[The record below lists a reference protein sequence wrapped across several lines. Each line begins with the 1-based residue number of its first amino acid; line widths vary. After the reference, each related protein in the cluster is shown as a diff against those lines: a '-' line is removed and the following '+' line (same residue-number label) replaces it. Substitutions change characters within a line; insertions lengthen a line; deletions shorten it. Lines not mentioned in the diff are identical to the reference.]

1 MSVVAI
7 VARKKCAAT
16 TRAAML
22 CAARE
27 RFLRESYENVG
38 LRDVARDA
46 GVDVALVGRYFGS
59 KADLFRE
66 VLRAG
71 KSETFKVDV
80 GREEL
85 PAYLASLLQ
94 SGDDAEARSHAEG
107 LLILLRSASSPTA
120 SKIVVEAVREDVLG
134 PIAALLAGDHAD
146 LRAGLCLAVLM
157 GTTMLRAIMSV
168 EPACDGDPSLL
179 DRKLIA
185 LFETAL
191 SEVG

>member
-38 LRDVARDA
+38 LRDIARDA

-59 KADLFRE
+59 KEDLFRE

-71 KSETFKVDV
+71 KAEKFKIE
-80 GREEL
+80 GSAAEL
-85 PAYLASLLQ
+85 AAYLASLIE
-94 SGDDAEARSHAEG
+94 SGDDEEARHHAEG
-107 LLILLRSASSPTA
+107 LLILLRSASSPAA
-120 SKIVVEAVREDVLG
+120 SKIVREAVREDVLG
-134 PIAALLAGDHAD
+134 PIAALLDGDNAD
-146 LRAGLCLAVLM
+146 LRASLTLAVLM

-168 EPACDGDPSLL
+168 EPCEGDPLL
-179 DRKLIA
+179 LHRKLIG

-191 SEVG
+191 SEVD

>member
-38 LRDVARDA
+38 LRDIARDA

-59 KADLFRE
+59 KEDLFRE

-71 KSETFKVDV
+71 KSEKFKVE
-80 GREEL
+80 GSAGEL
-85 PAYLASLLQ
+85 AAYLASLLE
-94 SGDDAEARSHAEG
+94 SGDDEEARNHAEG
-107 LLILLRSASSPTA
+107 LLILLRSASSPAA
-120 SKIVVEAVREDVLG
+120 SKIVREAVREDVLG
-134 PIAALLAGDHAD
+134 PIAALLDGDHAD
-146 LRAGLCLAVLM
+146 LRASLTLAVLM

-168 EPACDGDPSLL
+168 EPCEGDPSLL
-179 DRKLIA
+179 HRKLIG

-191 SEVG
+191 SEVE